1 MVLFMKENLFIR
13 ACRFGSIFLSGIA
26 FSLVGVLSTQ
36 ADDIQGRDFYE
47 DTQHGWF
54 WYEDPPPEEE
64 KDKKEKKS
72 RVLPSLRSYT
82 TEELWSMYP
91 DDFQELLNVIQK
103 KAVQQP
109 TEANIIEYLTMQDI
123 ARRKA
128 LAYTSAT
135 MYVTQKY
142 ADKFSVASVYPTS
155 KPGMTA
161 RVQIQNEEISNTI
174 FNARNNHALLFF
186 TSEGCRFCSQQ
197 ASILAYFQEKYRW
210 EIKPVD
216 IRKNIAAATRFNI
229 QTTPT
234 LLLVKRGEKES
245 MPISVGVASLTEIER
260 KLYRAVRVMNG
271 ETSPSDFLR
280 YDFQKGSGLDPKSI
294 INHRINSRNREVG
307 Q

>member
-1 MVLFMKENLFIR
+1 MKKNLFIR
-13 ACRFGSIFLSGIA
+13 ACRFGSGLLAGIA
-26 FSLVGVLSTQ
+26 LSLAGVLSAQ
-36 ADDIQGRDFYE
+36 AGDVQTSDFYA
-47 DTQHGWF
+47 DTGHGWF

-64 KDKKEKKS
+64 KEKKEKKK
-72 RVLPSLRSYT
+72 RVLPSLQSYS

-109 TEANIIEYLTMQDI
+109 TEANLVEYLTMQDI

-128 LAYTSAT
+128 LAYTNAA

-161 RVQIQNEEISNTI
+161 REQIQNEEINNTI
-174 FNARNNHALLFF
+174 LRARNDHALLFF
-186 TSEGCRFCSQQ
+186 TSEGCRFCIQQ

-210 EIKPVD
+210 EIKPID
-216 IRKNIAAATRFNI
+216 IRKNITAAARFNI

-260 KLYRAVRVMNG
+260 KLYRAVRIMNG

-280 YDFQKGSGLDPKSI
+280 YDFQKGSAFDPKSV
-294 INHRINSRNREVG
+294 INRRKTAKTGR
-307 Q
+307 